1 MYVNFDTDKASIKP
15 ESEAAVAEVVKLLQ
29 QNPAL
34 RLSVEGHTDNTGAAA
49 HNRQLSEARAQAVV
63 AALTSQQIASSRLR
77 AAGFGP
83 DKPIADNGTE
93 AGKAQNR
100 RVELVK
106 I

>member
-1 MYVNFDTDKASIKP
+1 MNFDTDKATIKP
-15 ESEAAVAEVVKLLQ
+15 ESEATVAEVVKLLQ

-63 AALTSQQIASSRLR
+63 ADLTRQAVAASRLR

-83 DKPIADNGTE
+83 DKPIADNATE

-106 I
+106 L

>member
-1 MYVNFDTDKASIKP
+1 MNFDTDKARIKP
-15 ESEAAVAEVVKLLQ
+15 ESEATVAEVVKLLQ
-29 QNPAL
+29 NPGL

-49 HNRQLSEARAQAVV
+49 HNRQLSEQRAQAVV
-63 AALTSQQIASSRLR
+63 ANLTRHNIAGSRLR

-83 DKPIADNGTE
+83 DKPLADNTTE

-106 I
+106 L